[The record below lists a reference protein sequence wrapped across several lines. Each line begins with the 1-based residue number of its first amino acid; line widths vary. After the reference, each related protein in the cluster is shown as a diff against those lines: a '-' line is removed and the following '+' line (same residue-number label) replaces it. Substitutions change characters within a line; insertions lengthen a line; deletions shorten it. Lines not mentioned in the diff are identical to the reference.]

1 MKAEK
6 AIAHQLDGKLSVPSD
21 TITIQG
27 GTLFSYATAIAQRTG
42 DNEYIIN
49 TTKYRGEKLEA
60 QAALRVQVKEIR
72 ATVTCVSNVPVG
84 ESQIIL
90 QVNLKAMQ
98 KRNSKTN
105 LTEQEI
111 TNSQKAKV

>member
-6 AIAHQLDGKLSVPSD
+6 AIAHYLDGKLSVPSD

-49 TTKYRGEKLEA
+49 TTKYRGETLEA

-84 ESQIIL
+84 ESSLLPFI
-90 QVNLKAMQ
+90 KMQ
-98 KRNSKTN
+98 RG
-105 LTEQEI
+105 
-111 TNSQKAKV
+111 AV